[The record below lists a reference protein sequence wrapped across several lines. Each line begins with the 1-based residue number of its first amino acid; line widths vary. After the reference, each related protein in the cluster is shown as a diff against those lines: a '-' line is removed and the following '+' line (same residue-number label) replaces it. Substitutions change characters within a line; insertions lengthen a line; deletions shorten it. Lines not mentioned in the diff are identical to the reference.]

1 MDLIVRTVLGLIG
14 AFFFLTNS
22 FAEDPATPIICDQ
35 DYALCTSARCIP
47 APGSSTHAICDCSV
61 EKGQSAGYKT
71 CKERKPVED
80 KYKVTSLIST
90 FSFEQ
95 FGTKRPMNCPEGLPW
110 TNCVD
115 GLCTVDPQN
124 AKRALCNCTIER
136 TQAFTTF
143 GGDCNTN
150 TCATGFWSGAN
161 QATSI
166 ILRNALMQEIRSKPK
181 KLSKACPA
189 KASNKLER

>member
-1 MDLIVRTVLGLIG
+1 MDLILRKVVGLIC

-22 FAEDPATPIICDQ
+22 FAEEPAKPIICDQ

-47 APGSSTHAICDCSV
+47 APGSSTNAICDCSV
-61 EKGQSAGYKT
+61 EKGKSAGYKT

-80 KYKVTSLIST
+80 KFKVTSLIST

-95 FGTKRPMNCPEGLPW
+95 FATKRPMNCPEGLPW

-115 GLCTVDPQN
+115 RLCTVDPQN
-124 AKRALCNCTIER
+124 SKRALCNCMIER
-136 TQAFTTF
+136 TQAFFTF

-150 TCATGFWSGAN
+150 TCATGFWSGAT
-161 QATSI
+161 QADGI
-166 ILRNALMQEIRSKPK
+166 ILRKALMQELRSKPK
-181 KLSKACPA
+181 KLPTACPA
-189 KASNKLER
+189 KA